1 MKHCYGF
8 CASECISGQCPQ
20 ALAQSCDCK
29 PDMPVS
35 NADSD
40 CIREGKHEWSLASC
54 WSNALGNNGITY
66 ICKKCGQIKRVV
78 YGR

>member
-1 MKHCYGF
+1 MKEGWICPKCGKVNAPF
-8 CASECISGQCPQ
+8 IASCN
-20 ALAQSCDCK
+20 CK

-54 WSNALGNNGITY
+54 WSNALGNNGLTY